1 MIRVLQPFALA
12 ALCLALA
19 PAPAGAAEA
28 GKDIREIGVGMKVS
42 ELPQSG
48 YVELLCV
55 DAPDKKLDNWEGFA
69 QCPAN
74 SEGEREVRFQFDD
87 SDDPRAKFNDRSRG
101 TKIGGHP
108 VLISL
113 LISNARTVS
122 GILIETDPNVRLF
135 MKKKAFLM
143 GEQIRQRYG
152 EDGWTCANIAKD
164 AGEAPVGGEFVKE
177 RCEKTA
183 GDRRYVFERRL
194 FLRAGQQ
201 LKDFVSSTRLAIF
214 KKT

>member
-1 MIRVLQPFALA
+1 MRRCPSLATAALA
-12 ALCLALA
+12 LILATA
-19 PAPAGAAEA
+19 PAPAAED
-28 GKDIREIGVGMKVS
+28 GKDIRDIAIGMKVA
-42 ELPQSG
+42 ELPQVG
-48 YVELLCV
+48 YVELLCAK
-55 DAPDKKLDNWEGFA
+55 APDKKLDNWEGFS

-74 SEGEREVRFQFDD
+74 SAGDREVRFQFDD
-87 SDDPRAKFNDRSRG
+87 SDDPRAKYNDRSRG

-113 LISNARTVS
+113 LISNTQTVS

-152 EDGWTCANIAKD
+152 EDGWTCAERPKAE
-164 AGEAPVGGEFVKE
+164 GEEPIGGEFIKE

-183 GDRRYVFERRL
+183 AARRYVYERDL
-194 FLRAGQQ
+194 FQRAGQS
-201 LKDFVSSTRLAIF
+201 LKDFVSETRLAILA
-214 KKT
+214 KD